1 MSEKRKSDY
10 LLLKYSILGWQ
21 VRQLENIGK
30 TKSEIASILDSILD
44 RDEVMQLQKLKVDL
58 TFVNYE
64 DCY

>member
-30 TKSEIASILDSILD
+30 TKSEIASILD
-44 RDEVMQLQKLKVDL
+44 RDEVMQLQKLKGGFNVCR
-58 TFVNYE
+58 T
-64 DCY
+64 

>member
-1 MSEKRKSDY
+1 MSEKKKSDY

-30 TKSEIASILDSILD
+30 KKSEIASILD

-58 TFVNYE
+58 TFVKHE